1 MDSARFEHLVAEA
14 VNSLPEEIS
23 ERMENVDVV
32 VADRPTREQLRVL
45 KGRKGDTLFGL
56 YEGVPLTS
64 RSHGYGLVMP
74 DKITIFQEPIESR
87 CRNDA
92 QIVKEVR
99 RVVLHEIAHHFGIS
113 DRRLWDM
120 GRY

>member
-1 MDSARFEHLVAEA
+1 VDSARFEHLVAEA

>member
-1 MDSARFEHLVAEA
+1 VDSARFEHLVAEA

-56 YEGVPLTS
+56 YEGVPLTN
-64 RSHGYGLVMP
+64 RSHGYGLVTP
-74 DKITIFQEPIESR
+74 DKITIFQEPIESH

-113 DRRLWDM
+113 DRRLWDI